1 MGEQSSLFE
10 RIGGERGVT
19 ALVDAF
25 YRRVMADSEL
35 SPFFQGVS
43 MEKLLNMQ
51 NQFFSMALGGPVLY
65 TGRPISYAH
74 HGLGIESK
82 HLQVFLEHFFETVS
96 ELGLGKYDEIE
107 IIDRINL
114 YADQVTQTT
123 ASSQ

>member
-10 RIGGERGVT
+10 KIGGERGVT

-25 YRRVMADSEL
+25 YRRVLTDSEL

-43 MEKLLNMQ
+43 MEKLSNMQ
-51 NQFFSMALGGPVLY
+51 TQLFSVALGGPILY

-74 HGLGIESK
+74 DRLGITPK
-82 HLQVFLEHFFETVS
+82 HLQIFLEHFFETVS
-96 ELGLGKYDEIE
+96 ELGLSKHDEIE

-114 YADQVTQTT
+114 YADQVTQT
-123 ASSQ
+123 ASFSG

>member
-10 RIGGERGVT
+10 RIGGERGVR

-25 YRRVMADSEL
+25 YRRVLADSEL

-43 MEKLLNMQ
+43 MEKLRNMQ
-51 NQFFSMALGGPVLY
+51 NQLFSVALEGPVVY

-74 HGLGIESK
+74 DGLGIKPK
-82 HLQVFLEHFFETVS
+82 HLQIFLEHFFETVS
-96 ELGLGKYDEIE
+96 ELGLSKNDEIE

-114 YADQVTQTT
+114 YADQVTQT
-123 ASSQ
+123 ASFSG